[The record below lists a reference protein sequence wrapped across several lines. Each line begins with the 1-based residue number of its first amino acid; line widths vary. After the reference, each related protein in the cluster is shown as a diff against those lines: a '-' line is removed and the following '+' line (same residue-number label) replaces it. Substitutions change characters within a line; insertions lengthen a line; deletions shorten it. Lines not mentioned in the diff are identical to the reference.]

1 VLGKLLSI
9 NSIMQK
15 IIIRIFLIT
24 ALMIGISF
32 MWDTF
37 INNAQ
42 HVQLNWQLISR
53 SLLFSIIVVLVLK
66 YTSSQKA

>member
-1 VLGKLLSI
+1 
-9 NSIMQK
+9 
-15 IIIRIFLIT
+15 
-24 ALMIGISF
+24 MIGISF

>member
-1 VLGKLLSI
+1 MLGKLLSI